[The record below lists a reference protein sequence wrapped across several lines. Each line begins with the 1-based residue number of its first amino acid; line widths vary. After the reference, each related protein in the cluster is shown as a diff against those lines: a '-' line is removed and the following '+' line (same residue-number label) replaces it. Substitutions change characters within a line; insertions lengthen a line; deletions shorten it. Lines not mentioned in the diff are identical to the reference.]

1 MKKLLFLPLT
11 AALLMAFT
19 PAPETPAT
27 TPTLLN
33 PADGV
38 ILTGRITDKYTGE
51 GLFRASVQVK
61 GSYIGTYTKSDGSY
75 RLSVPIGSAVLECNH
90 PGYAKAERAIADQK
104 VINVPMEAALDLE

>member
-1 MKKLLFLPLT
+1 MKKLLLLPLT
-11 AALLMAFT
+11 AALLAFA
-19 PAPETPAT
+19 PASEIPAAA
-27 TPTLLN
+27 PLLK

-51 GLFRASVQVK
+51 GLFRAAVQVQ
-61 GSYIGTYTKSDGSY
+61 GSYIGTYTKADGSY

-90 PGYAKAERAIADQK
+90 PGYARAERAIADQK